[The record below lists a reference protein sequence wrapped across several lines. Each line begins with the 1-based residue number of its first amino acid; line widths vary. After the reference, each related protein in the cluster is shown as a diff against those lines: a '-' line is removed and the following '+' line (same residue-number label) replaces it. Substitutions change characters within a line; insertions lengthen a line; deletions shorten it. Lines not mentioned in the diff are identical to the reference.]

1 MWSGFRS
8 GVGDAARA
16 GGVVDASAELFSF
29 GAEDGW
35 DGMVLFI
42 FYAGFFVGS
51 VAGIFWF
58 LSGAPKN
65 HMRKKISGVLSLPNA
80 LCVYNDNR
88 RWDDVP
94 SFCGPHT
101 AIWLWTLPRDT
112 SGFAAKK
119 HIYALSG
126 NRESGSRP
134 LFYDFPAPRVGWVR
148 HVVLFLWVCCFGNI
162 LGTPGRGRVFY
173 RYVPG
178 VCVLGGE
185 AGVALFPARTF
196 RSVEGA
202 RAIKVSLEFSDNVV
216 E

>member
-16 GGVVDASAELFSF
+16 GGVVDGSAELFSF

-35 DGMVLFI
+35 DGMGLDGVVLFI

-88 RWDDVP
+88 RWDVHHFVGRMQP
-94 SFCGPHT
+94 YGCGRCRAT
-101 AIWLWTLPRDT
+101 LLVLRLKNIFMRSAAIERAVRERCFMIFRLHALA
-112 SGFAAKK
+112 GFGM
-119 HIYALSG
+119 L
-126 NRESGSRP
+126 
-134 LFYDFPAPRVGWVR
+134 
-148 HVVLFLWVCCFGNI
+148 CCFFGCAV
-162 LGTPGRGRVFY
+162 LGTF
-173 RYVPG
+173 
-178 VCVLGGE
+178 
-185 AGVALFPARTF
+185 
-196 RSVEGA
+196 
-202 RAIKVSLEFSDNVV
+202 
-216 E
+216 